1 MVIIASMVK
10 LFVLKKPEI
19 VTDYG
24 TFDKLAQPLQR
35 PPKVQILFI
44 TQILNV

>member
-10 LFVLKKPEI
+10 LFVIKNPEML
-19 VTDYG
+19 TDYG

-35 PPKVQILFI
+35 PPKVQRLFI